1 MLRALA
7 DMVGA
12 LCLLVAFVL
21 PAPAAASEGLE
32 PGVHRDPGSPA
43 AHEYALPLQQARGQA
58 APTSGSTSGAP
69 PAFGV
74 GIVPGRHAGGSS
86 AGGPTQGARSR
97 NPRPNSRRGEAR
109 GSGRT
114 TARGRSSAAVISP
127 QSTAGSGDGSVLA
140 LLGGGAGVLALAGL
154 GGVLMRRHGSSH
166 PPG

>member
-1 MLRALA
+1 MA
-7 DMVGA
+7 GA

-21 PAPAAASEGLE
+21 PSPAAASEGLE

-58 APTSGSTSGAP
+58 APSSGSASGAP

-74 GIVPGRHAGGSS
+74 GIVPGRR
-86 AGGPTQGARSR
+86 AGGPTSGSGPGQGAQSHSPRSF
-97 NPRPNSRRGEAR
+97 SRRSEAR
-109 GSGRT
+109 GSVHAN
-114 TARGRSSAAVISP
+114 ARGRTSAAVIPP
-127 QSTAGSGDGSVLA
+127 QSTAGSGDGSALA

-166 PPG
+166 PPD